1 LYKLEIRAAYD
12 NIVYYNSGEEKI
24 AHVRKTDSNLQFISD
39 RNLKVN
45 KNETKAI
52 SSSAYIMK
60 DATKAEIEIFYSCL
74 EFFVSV

>member
-1 LYKLEIRAAYD
+1 MLYTITAEKKKLHTF
-12 NIVYYNSGEEKI
+12 VKPT
-24 AHVRKTDSNLQFISD
+24 VTLQFISD

-45 KNETKAI
+45 NNETKAI